1 MTKKSE
7 PWYIHAI
14 LYVVIAILLVI
25 LIKVAIIDP
34 ADHIQKEE
42 YYISESHLR
51 MDNIRQAQI
60 LWQNDNEQFTDNLS
74 ELVSYV
80 NTDSAI
86 QQLIV
91 GIDTLTNRSTNPFK
105 FLTAGEFT
113 PDSLMFSPKSHSP
126 YILQIDTTVT
136 IDTVINRRG
145 KLVRVDTTTVIG
157 SLYYVECPDGY
168 GTVGDLES
176 PTLRNTASWE

>member
-1 MTKKSE
+1 MTKKGE

-14 LYVVIAILLVI
+14 LYVVIAVLLVV

-34 ADHIQKEE
+34 ADHIEKEQ
-42 YYISESHLR
+42 YYRSESQLR

-60 LWQNDNEQFTDNLS
+60 LWQKNNEKFTDNLS
-74 ELVSYV
+74 ELISYV
-80 NTDSAI
+80 KNDSTV

-91 GIDTLTNRSTNPFK
+91 GFDTLTKRSTNPFK
-105 FLTAGEFT
+105 PLTTGMFT
-113 PDSLMFSPKSHSP
+113 PDSLMFSPKSHTS
-126 YILQIDTTVT
+126 YTLQIDTTVT

-145 KLVRVDTTTVIG
+145 KIVRVDTTTEIG
-157 SLYYVECPDGY
+157 SLYYLECPDGY
-168 GTVGDLES
+168 GTVGNLES

>member
-14 LYVVIAILLVI
+14 LYVVIAILLVV

-42 YYISESHLR
+42 YYRGESILR

-60 LWQNDNEQFTDNLS
+60 LWQKKNEKFTDNLS

-80 NTDSAI
+80 KNDSTV

-105 FLTAGEFT
+105 SLTTGEFT
-113 PDSLMFSPKSHSP
+113 PDSLMFSPKSHKP
-126 YILQIDTTVT
+126 YNLQIDTTVT

-145 KLVRVDTTTVIG
+145 KIVRVDTTTVIG
-157 SLYYVECPDGY
+157 SLYFLECPDGY